1 MPTKVKVPDYEG
13 QGYSFHRGELTV
25 AGEIFTAFTNIKAD
39 QPTENAAIHGTQA
52 FPLNDTEGV
61 MDLGEGS
68 ITWSD
73 VAEIVR
79 LVEVL
84 AKKASG
90 DGYRTVKWSLMWILT
105 APGRPNIKKECFGCR
120 QLSEPTDDE
129 RGAEA
134 LGGETT
140 FSFMAM
146 AINGKFPHK
155 NQGKS
160 TSTSGS
166 SSGDAGV
173 GGAGDLG
180 GLTGGVG
187 GGGGFGGGFSL

>member
-1 MPTKVKVPDYEG
+1 MTENIKYPDYEG
-13 QGYSFHRGELTV
+13 QGYSFHRGELTI

-39 QPTENAAIHGTQA
+39 QPTENGAIHGTQA

-84 AKKASG
+84 DKKANG
-90 DGYRTVKWSLMWILT
+90 EGYRTIKWSLMWILT
-105 APGRPNIKKECFGCR
+105 SPGRPNIKKECFGCR
-120 QLSEPTDDE
+120 LLSEPTDDE

-146 AINGKFPHK
+146 STNGKFPHK
-155 NQGKS
+155 NQQSATKS
-160 TSTSGS
+160 P
-166 SSGDAGV
+166 
-173 GGAGDLG
+173 
-180 GLTGGVG
+180 
-187 GGGGFGGGFSL
+187 SL